1 MTVPALSG
9 DSVLWPR
16 LVVALLL
23 VIAGCAAPSGP
34 ATTPTPP
41 AADTSTPTDT
51 AATSVDNPWGA
62 ESVTV
67 AVSNEASPWR
77 SITPL
82 VGDALAYWAAN
93 AELGTYEVD
102 WQLRPDAVDPD
113 LVVRLVESTAACGR
127 ERPADVVG
135 YAPVLRPGDTA
146 DRPETVCVR
155 SGLADSSLRDVLKHE
170 FGHVLGLEHDDPPQP
185 LMAADLPRLP
195 LPQPSTAV
203 REHAWRD
210 DTLTVNTSI
219 EGVYARRRAVVEDQV
234 AAALAYFER
243 GADGTLDRNVT
254 FERTDDPA
262 RADVVFRWRTRS
274 PCGDPES
281 GVCGELVERPDGS
294 PQLRVT
300 ATNVHE
306 DVVGWY
312 VAHWLAWTF
321 DASHRSEF
329 PVALR
334 SADYDER
341 RDAWWAGNAT
351 TNGT

>member
-1 MTVPALSG
+1 MTLPGAPG
-9 DSVLWPR
+9 DVGGATWRR
-16 LVVALLL
+16 LVVAFVVVL
-23 VIAGCAAPSGP
+23 AGCGAPAGP
-34 ATTPTPP
+34 ATTPTEASTTT
-41 AADTSTPTDT
+41 AADSATT
-51 AATSVDNPWGA
+51 ADNPWGA

-77 SITPL
+77 SIGPL
-82 VGDALAYWAAN
+82 VDDALAYWEAN

-102 WQLRPDAVDPD
+102 WRLRPDAADPD

-135 YAPVLRPGDTA
+135 YAPVLEPGDAA

-155 SGLADSSLRDVLKHE
+155 SGLADSALRDVLKHE
-170 FGHVLGLEHDDPPQP
+170 FGHVLGLDHDDQPQP
-185 LMAADLPRLP
+185 LMAADLPRLA
-195 LPQPSTAV
+195 LPQPSAAV

-210 DTLTVNTSI
+210 DVLTVNTSI
-219 EGVYARRRAVVEDQV
+219 EGVFARRRAVVEDQV
-234 AAALAYFER
+234 AAALSYFER

-254 FERTDDPA
+254 FERTDDPD

-274 PCGDPES
+274 PCGDPRS
-281 GVCGELVERPDGS
+281 GVCGELVERPDGE

-312 VAHWLAWTF
+312 LAHWLAWTF
-321 DASHRSEF
+321 DAAHLSDL
-329 PVALR
+329 PDVLR

-341 RDAWWAGNAT
+341 RDAWWDGNAT
-351 TNGT
+351 GNGT